1 MCVCMVGIERDEE
14 VWLCLMMRVC
24 VCVSEKDAELQ
35 RERKMG
41 ERVCVLVCAG
51 VRVIVCLSV

>member
-14 VWLCLMMRVC
+14 VWLCLMMKVC

-51 VRVIVCLSV
+51 VC

>member
-1 MCVCMVGIERDEE
+1 M
-14 VWLCLMMRVC
+14 
-24 VCVSEKDAELQ
+24 CVSEKDAELQ

-51 VRVIVCLSV
+51 VRVIVCLSVYD